1 MSSRAH
7 FNRPVV
13 DTAGNAV
20 LGGEVMLY
28 NTTGGYYAGE
38 IYVNDVDPDTYTLP
52 WTVADG
58 VIDFW
63 TDYPVVLNIGYRPP
77 AQDETVFAG
86 ATVVNPDFYRLSYSF
101 FREGPV
107 AVTGASI
114 LQRYYV
120 EEDMIIEWV
129 RASVGD
135 PPTGVDPIIIDVK
148 VDEISSIWSSPA
160 NATTIYPDD
169 YTGVAAPDQH
179 FLVQAGSYLTFEV
192 TQNGDVSPGEGLHI
206 QVLMRRQDG

>member
-28 NTTGGYYAGE
+28 NSTGGFYTGE
-38 IYVNDVDPDTYTLP
+38 IYVDGTGPDTYTLP

-63 TDYPVVLNIGYRPP
+63 TDYPVTLSIGYRPP
-77 AQDETVFAG
+77 AQDETLFVG

-101 FREGPV
+101 HQEGAV
-107 AVTGASI
+107 AISVGT
-114 LQRYYV
+114 RRFYV
-120 EEDMIIEWV
+120 EEDMIIEWI
-129 RASVGD
+129 RASVET
-135 PPTGVDPIIIDVK
+135 PPTGVNPINIDVL
-148 VDEISSIWSSPA
+148 VDGTNSVWTSPA
-160 NATTIYPDD
+160 NATTIYPDE
-169 YTGVAAPDQH
+169 YTGSEAPDLP
-179 FLVQAGSYLTFEV
+179 FIAAGSYLTFDV
-192 TQNGDVSPGEGLHI
+192 TEHGDVGPGEGLHI